1 MLEFTDGNFKAEVE
15 DSDGAVLVDF
25 WAPWC
30 GPCRMVG
37 PILEELSKE
46 YEGRIKIGK
55 VNVDDNPGTA
65 SKFGIQSIP
74 TLLFFKEGKVVEKI
88 IGALPRKA
96 IKDKIE
102 EVL

>member
-1 MLEFTDGNFKAEVE
+1 

-55 VNVDDNPGTA
+55 VNVDDNPSTA
-65 SKFGIQSIP
+65 SKFGIRSIP
-74 TLLFFKEGKVVEKI
+74 TLLFFKEGKVAEKA
-88 IGALPRKA
+88 IGALPKQS
-96 IKDKIE
+96 IKKKIE
-102 EVL
+102 GILYFPK